1 MNTKQLIESKMKSL
15 LEAQDV
21 LVNQWQSPYID
32 AVEAYMKSE
41 CGREVSLFEK
51 RNIAQCLE
59 NAFMDAAAKSQG
71 KLFEATTEDHIS
83 FLGIQLPVIA
93 ALVPTL
99 VLNEI
104 ATTQSLDRRT
114 GSVFYMDAIMGQAK
128 GSVANGDTLIAAKT
142 GHGTSTAARRI
153 AEDQVHG
160 ERIAVGNGPVS
171 GTLAYA
177 PGIIRRA
184 ELQIVNSLGVV
195 IGTSNALGVV
205 TGSGASGTIGA
216 DGSFAITISG
226 QVSGNVTINYF
237 YQYDMPVDANN
248 ERKGVAEIDINLV
261 SEAVTASDFTLR
273 SRYSLGAALDLQKAH
288 GINLESELVKYLGG
302 EIKFSID
309 QTGLDLIDAAAVGTG
324 CAVAPTAWD
333 AKIQSGQEWLWKKYE
348 LLDRFEEGSN
358 NIWSK
363 TLRAV
368 ATWMH
373 VGNNVAR
380 VLKQMPE
387 FKASGAMGKTP
398 PTGPVVIGEI
408 GGRKVIQNPWKSS
421 NTYVLGYKGDNFLMA
436 GFVYLPYIP
445 MFTTPTLIT
454 SDIMAQKGFMSS
466 AAFKVV
472 NPGMFCQGVISGL
485 ATQTIG

>member
-1 MNTKQLIESKMKSL
+1 MNTKQLIESKMQAL
-15 LEAQDV
+15 LGAQDQ
-21 LVNQWQSPYID
+21 LVATWQSPYID

-41 CGREVSLFEK
+41 CNREITLFEK

-59 NAFMDAAAKSQG
+59 NAFMDAATKSQG

-114 GSVFYMDAIMGQAK
+114 GSVFYMDVKAGQTK
-128 GSVANGDTLIAAKT
+128 GSVSDGDALIAAKT

-160 ERIAVGNGPVS
+160 ERIAVGNGAVS

-177 PGIIRRA
+177 PGIIRMG
-184 ELQIVNSLGVV
+184 EIQIKGVTGVV
-195 IGTSNALGVV
+195 IGTSSSAGVV
-205 TGSGASGTIGA
+205 TGSGATGTITAAGVYN
-216 DGSFAITISG
+216 ITISG
-226 QVSGNVTINYF
+226 QASGNVTIDYF

-248 ERKGVAEIDINLV
+248 ERKGVEEIDINLT

-309 QTGLDLIDAAAVGTG
+309 QTGLDLIDAAAVGVG
-324 CAVAPTAWD
+324 CATAPTLWNAQ
-333 AKIQSGQEWLWKKYE
+333 IQSGQEWLWKKYE

-358 NIWSK
+358 NIWAK
-363 TLRAV
+363 TLRAT
-368 ATWMH
+368 ATWIH
-373 VGNNVAR
+373 CGSNVAR

-387 FKASGAMGKTP
+387 FKTVGTGKVAA
-398 PTGPVVIGEI
+398 TGPVVIGEI
-408 GGRKVIQNPWKSS
+408 GGRKVIQNPWK
-421 NTYVLGYKGDNFLMA
+421 NTNKYVLGYKGDNFLMA

-472 NPGMFCQGVISGL
+472 NPGMFCEGTITSLG
-485 ATQTIG
+485 TQTEG